1 MPYRPIQKDCEWC
14 GGTWTTRR
22 PDSRTCSKQCSARLR
37 ETEKP
42 SQGRPARDYPEDT
55 TGRVRELYA
64 AGATVREIGEAIGPG
79 YRTQTLV
86 ERFVAVRRPSG
97 KRDQRGEK
105 NDSWRGDEA
114 GYSAMHLRV
123 ITARG
128 RPSRC
133 ACCDTTDPAI
143 QYHWANLS
151 GHYEDIHDYARL
163 CPPCHRRLD
172 ARRRADL
179 GRNTMPAQGGG

>member
-1 MPYRPIQKDCEWC
+1 MTVGEVQMAIPAGYKAQRIIERYEIPRHRP
-14 GGTWTTRR
+14 
-22 PDSRTCSKQCSARLR
+22 
-37 ETEKP
+37 
-42 SQGRPARDYPEDT
+42 
-55 TGRVRELYA
+55 
-64 AGATVREIGEAIGPG
+64 
-79 YRTQTLV
+79 
-86 ERFVAVRRPSG
+86 G
-97 KRDQRGEK
+97 KRDQHQEN
-105 NDSWRGDEA
+105 NDNWLGDAA

-123 ITARG
+123 IVARG

-133 ACCDTTDPAI
+133 ACCDTTDPGI

-179 GRNTMPAQGGG
+179 GRNTMPARGGGRDV